1 MLSHESLLEEIKK
14 YHKTQSREYMD
25 KLLDSDSEEFWE
37 EYVSE
42 EMKNHPDYWKRF
54 IYINEKICNY
64 KTKIPIKVKIN
75 TL

>member
-1 MLSHESLLEEIKK
+1 MLSHESLLKEIKK

-42 EMKNHPDYWKRF
+42 EMKKYV
-54 IYINEKICNY
+54 I
-64 KTKIPIKVKIN
+64 TKQ
-75 TL
+75 